1 MAGDHQ
7 VLISVASLSQPG
19 VERIATLLADGAPML
34 ATIVVDVIQRQE
46 FDVALA
52 AAAAADIAPAVVGEG
67 EAAVL
72 TEARDAVPVVALATP
87 RERTASVGLQI
98 EPARGFFHATAWAA
112 LGL

>member
-1 MAGDHQ
+1 
-7 VLISVASLSQPG
+7 
-19 VERIATLLADGAPML
+19 ML
-34 ATIVVDVIQRQE
+34 PPIVVDVIERQKL
-46 FDVALA
+46 DMTVA
-52 AAAAADIAPAVVGEG
+52 AAAAADVALTIVEKREVAI
-67 EAAVL
+67 L